1 MWGGG
6 VRHPEPVQKAE
17 DVVWMPAPS
26 SSLPLT
32 SRARTLTFP
41 VGSEAYGD
49 CPSLTAQ
56 WRSHVQADEGEG
68 LEQRGPSTRRL
79 EQDMTLVAIRMK
91 AGKHREIHT
100 QTGIF

>member
-1 MWGGG
+1 M
-6 VRHPEPVQKAE
+6 
-17 DVVWMPAPS
+17 
-26 SSLPLT
+26 
-32 SRARTLTFP
+32 
-41 VGSEAYGD
+41 
-49 CPSLTAQ
+49 
-56 WRSHVQADEGEG
+56 QADEGEG